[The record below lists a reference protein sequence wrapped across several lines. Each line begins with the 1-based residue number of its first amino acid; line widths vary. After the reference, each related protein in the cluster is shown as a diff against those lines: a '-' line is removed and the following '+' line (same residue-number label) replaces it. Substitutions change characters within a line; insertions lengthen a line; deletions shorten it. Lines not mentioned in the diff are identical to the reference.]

1 MMRRSLLAAT
11 IRLKKRTAIVAA
23 LVVTGALAS
32 VWLSLPRQDA
42 VHRGR
47 LVRDWV
53 HDALDHEHWQETRR
67 AREVVIS
74 ELRERAVPFII
85 KELWAECHSA
95 AFYTLLRWQ
104 YQLPF
109 RVRPLKEPESRGK
122 ICAASYVLGEMGE
135 PARPAAAVLGRCL
148 RQSGMHAWE
157 AQDVMTD
164 LIGMGPVARGA
175 LPWLRRIAAD
185 RKDWQC
191 AQAAFALYTIERDTK
206 VVARVIQSK
215 LRGGG
220 FMDFE
225 RELFRFRGNEELN
238 DWVPPM
244 LCQAVT
250 EPNRSQVEREDIA
263 GFLGEVVTTNQLPRR
278 TLEALLYTDPGDAL
292 RSKTEEALE
301 KLRHP
306 EKRDP

>member
-1 MMRRSLLAAT
+1 MRRSILAAT
-11 IRLKKRTAIVAA
+11 IHPKERTAVVAA
-23 LVVTGALAS
+23 MVVACALAWA
-32 VWLSLPRQDA
+32 WLSLPRQGT
-42 VHRGR
+42 VYRGR
-47 LVRDWV
+47 LVSDWV
-53 HDALDHEHWQETRR
+53 HDALDHEHWQEKRG

-74 ELRERAVPFII
+74 ELRERAVPLII
-85 KELWAECHSA
+85 KELRAECHSA

-104 YQLPF
+104 YRLPF
-109 RVRPLKEPESRGK
+109 RVRLLKEPESRGK

-135 PARPAAAVLGRCL
+135 PARPAAAVLGRSL

-185 RKDWQC
+185 SKDWQC
-191 AQAAFALYTIERDTK
+191 AQAAFAIYTIEGNTNTL
-206 VVARVIQSK
+206 AQVIQSK
-215 LRGGG
+215 LRTGG

-225 RELFRFRGNEELN
+225 RELFWFRRDEELN
-238 DWVPPM
+238 HCVLPM
-244 LCQAVT
+244 LCQAVA
-250 EPNRSQVEREDIA
+250 EPNRNLKERENIA
-263 GFLGEVVTTNQLPRR
+263 VFLGDVVTTNQLPRK
-278 TLEALLYTDPGDAL
+278 TLEALLKTEPEDAL